1 MGHGSAHTLN
11 AIKQLALVVFGVT
24 EIDDGESDQNC
35 QENSHSFSLRA
46 ENNKPT
52 HQQN

>member
-1 MGHGSAHTLN
+1 LD

-35 QENSHSFSLRA
+35 QENSHSFSLRLKKTSQRTSK
-46 ENNKPT
+46 N
-52 HQQN
+52 

>member
-1 MGHGSAHTLN
+1 LN

-35 QENSHSFSLRA
+35 QENSHSFSLRLKKTSQRTSK
-46 ENNKPT
+46 N
-52 HQQN
+52 